1 MVGTHHSMANNLI
14 DHSIDHNIL
23 LPPQTIQVLFSPD
36 SLQLLNMANLLN
48 PLPNF
53 LLTATGRLVKFV
65 EKPAI
70 KPCTTITEWTL
81 HSKAA
86 THLLNWL
93 PWLPTLQTI

>member
-1 MVGTHHSMANNLI
+1 MAGTHHSMANNLL
-14 DHSIDHNIL
+14 DHSNDHIIL
-23 LPPQTIQVLFSPD
+23 MPPQTIQVLFSLD
-36 SLQLLNMANLLN
+36 SLQLLNMAILLN

-53 LLTATGRLVKFV
+53 LLTAAGRLVKFV

-70 KPCTTITEWTL
+70 KPWTVITEWTL

-93 PWLPTLQTI
+93 PWLPTL